1 MKQKTPLGYWEG
13 GNIRPEPYE
22 EIITAAL
29 QDVLRPIYL
38 VKKNDVIHIARDGN
52 VAFGPAA
59 AQLKSPDAEGRYP
72 LVAVVP
78 PLPPK
83 SLGDPYFKSLLGLEY
98 AYVVGAMANGI
109 TSVEMVEAAARA
121 GMVGFFG
128 AAGLDVASIEQAIGQ
143 LKQRLGDLP
152 YGFNLIHSPGDPEL
166 EFATVRLYLE
176 HGIDLVS
183 A

>member
-13 GNIRPEPYE
+13 GNIHARSRMKK
-22 EIITAAL
+22 L
-29 QDVLRPIYL
+29 SLRPFRMSTDPFTWSE
-38 VKKNDVIHIARDGN
+38 KMT
-52 VAFGPAA
+52 
-59 AQLKSPDAEGRYP
+59 KSISPGMAMWHWILLQPSQCPLTAEGRYP
-72 LVAVVP
+72 LVAIVP
-78 PLPPK
+78 PLSPK

-143 LKQRLGDLP
+143 LKQRLATCHTASTSFTAPVTL
-152 YGFNLIHSPGDPEL
+152 NLNLQPSV
-166 EFATVRLYLE
+166 FTWNTASTW
-176 HGIDLVS
+176 
-183 A
+183 